1 MSSPPSPTAEEREKA
16 DMELKAKE
24 AAEQAQL
31 PYKWVQTIGDLDI
44 TAPVPANIKGRDLD
58 VVLTRSKLK
67 VAVKGQSP
75 IVEVH
80 SLSACTF
87 PD

>member
-16 DMELKAKE
+16 DTELKAKE

-58 VVLTRSKLK
+58 VVLTRSMLK